1 MAATVTPSLR
11 IRDWDTATKAAGIVA
26 LLAGGLWSVWIFHQT
41 SKQQATAAE
50 IDARRPFAAKR
61 LEIYERIV
69 NLTAAIAQPDLS
81 QQTRRAKRQEL
92 EQIVN
97 GPLALVAQDKLFA
110 AINEFYKCADN
121 RQCAKGS
128 LSKYSRNVARAC
140 RTSLEDS
147 WKVSLPPVPTSDAL
161 P

>member
-1 MAATVTPSLR
+1 MAATVAPSLK
-11 IRDWDTATKAAGIVA
+11 IRDWDTATKVAGLIA

-61 LEIYERIV
+61 LEVYEKIV

-81 QQTRRAKRQEL
+81 LQTRRARRQEL

-110 AINEFYKCADN
+110 AINEFYRCADN
-121 RQCAKGS
+121 RQCSKGS
-128 LSKYSRNVARAC
+128 LGKYSRNVARAC
-140 RTSLEDS
+140 RASLEDS
-147 WKVSLPPVPTSDAL
+147 WKVSLPPVPASDTL